1 MNWAFGRTGAR
12 QIQAWLRRQPLLA
25 FDFDGTL
32 APIVTLPA
40 AAAMASTTAAL
51 LHGVALQRPCVVI
64 SGRSRADLGPRLGE
78 IPFAEVI
85 GNHGSEPWLDPAPL
99 RHWTGQ
105 AVTLLRQRLG
115 HMVGVEV
122 EDKGV
127 SLSVHYRQAFARAAA
142 ISAVLEAARVL
153 GPGTLIRGKFV
164 INLLPPTA
172 LHKGQALRRVMGQ
185 LAHTHAIYVGDD
197 ATDEHAFSLG
207 QAGGILGICVARR
220 RGSQAALFLKHQ
232 CEIDRLLSRLGRE

>member
-1 MNWAFGRTGAR
+1 MNWAFGRTGVR
-12 QIQAWLRRQPLLA
+12 QIHAWLLRQPLLA

-32 APIVTLPA
+32 APIVSTPG

-51 LHGVALQRPCVVI
+51 LQQCALRHPCVVI
-64 SGRSRADLGPRLGE
+64 SGRSRADLAPRLAG
-78 IPFAEVI
+78 IPVAEVI

-99 RHWTGQ
+99 RQWTRQ

-142 ISAVLEAARVL
+142 IAAVLEAAQVL

-172 LHKGQALRRVMGQ
+172 LHKGQALRRVMAQ
-185 LAHTHAIYVGDD
+185 LAQTHAIYVGDD

-207 QAGGILGICVARR
+207 QDQGVLGICVVRR
-220 RGSQAALFLKHQ
+220 RDSQATLFLKHQ
-232 CEIDRLLSRLGRE
+232 CEIDRLLSRLSRE